1 MKPTRASILSK
12 TEEQFIVTRMSVLR
26 KQQLKTLPDNKI
38 LHDFLTCVSLEKTL
52 VAYEDTNSKNRIS
65 WHISEGFKL
74 ELEESF
80 FECPDKLQKAY
91 EAVRRCFFEDFLD
104 EDDYTELG
112 SQSVNSN
119 MKENLHE
126 NLPSPNETEDQIEPP
141 EDDLDED
148 AMDLLNK
155 VNDLDANTLS
165 ADDEEVQ
172 ADEFS
177 NLSSNEDSQGSLEVE
192 ANSNETLKSGEP
204 EVSQNL
210 VSNEEDKTETTET
223 EESEE
228 PQTETT
234 ETEESKEPQTETT
247 ETEESEEPQTE
258 TTETEESE
266 EPQTETTE
274 TEESEDPQTETTETE
289 EPEETQAET
298 TETEESEEP
307 QTETT
312 ETEESEEPQTETTET
327 EEPEETQAETTETEE
342 SEEPQTE
349 TTETEESEDPQTET
363 TETEQPE
370 DQSTESEQEKEGDTG
385 PDFDDLAKQLTE
397 VGMEEDKI
405 DSLLSAVRSGKAPLE
420 TVQATI
426 DKLKA
431 AQE

>member
-12 TEEQFIVTRMSVLR
+12 TEEQFLVTRMSVLR
-26 KQQLKTLPDNKI
+26 KQQLKALPDNKI
-38 LHDFLTCVSLEKTL
+38 LHDFLTCVSPEKTL

-112 SQSVNSN
+112 SQSVPSN
-119 MKENLHE
+119 IKENLHN
-126 NLPSPNETEDQIEPP
+126 NLPSTNEPEGQIELP
-141 EDDLDED
+141 EDNLDED
-148 AMDLLNK
+148 AMDLLDK
-155 VNDLDANTLS
+155 VNDIDANTLS
-165 ADDEEVQ
+165 SDDEEVQ

-177 NLSSNEDSQGSLEVE
+177 NLSSNEDSSGSPEAE
-192 ANSNETLKSGEP
+192 ANTNETLNSGEL

-210 VSNEEDKTETTET
+210 VSNEEDKTETTEI

-228 PQTETT
+228 PQTKTT
-234 ETEESKEPQTETT
+234 ETEESDEPQTETA

-266 EPQTETTE
+266 EPK
-274 TEESEDPQTETTETE
+274 
-289 EPEETQAET
+289 
-298 TETEESEEP
+298 
-307 QTETT
+307 TETT
-312 ETEESEEPQTETTET
+312 ETEESEEPKT
-327 EEPEETQAETTETEE
+327 ETTETEE
-342 SEEPQTE
+342 SEEPKTETTATEESEEPKTE
-349 TTETEESEDPQTET
+349 TTETEESK
-363 TETEQPE
+363 
-370 DQSTESEQEKEGDTG
+370 QEKEDQIG
-385 PDFDDLAKQLTE
+385 PDFEDLAQQLTE
-397 VGMEEDKI
+397 VGMGEDKI

>member
-12 TEEQFIVTRMSVLR
+12 TEEQFLVTRMSVLR

-38 LHDFLTCVSLEKTL
+38 LHDFLTCVSPEKTL
-52 VAYEDTNSKNRIS
+52 IAYEDTNSKNRIS

-74 ELEESF
+74 ELEDSF

-112 SQSVNSN
+112 NQSVPLNI
-119 MKENLHE
+119 KENLHD
-126 NLPSPNETEDQIEPP
+126 NLPSSNETEGQIELP
-141 EDDLDED
+141 EDNMDED
-148 AMDLLNK
+148 AMDLLDK

-165 ADDEEVQ
+165 SDDEEVQ

-177 NLSSNEDSQGSLEVE
+177 NLSSNEDSPGSPEAE
-192 ANSNETLKSGEP
+192 ANTNETVKSEEQ

-210 VSNEEDKTETTET
+210 VSNEEDKTETIEVEESEEPQTKTTET

-234 ETEESKEPQTETT
+234 ETEEV
-247 ETEESEEPQTE
+247 
-258 TTETEESE
+258 
-266 EPQTETTE
+266 
-274 TEESEDPQTETTETE
+274 TE
-289 EPEETQAET
+289 EPI
-298 TETEESEEP
+298 
-307 QTETT
+307 
-312 ETEESEEPQTETTET
+312 
-327 EEPEETQAETTETEE
+327 
-342 SEEPQTE
+342 
-349 TTETEESEDPQTET
+349 
-363 TETEQPE
+363 
-370 DQSTESEQEKEGDTG
+370 SEQEKEDQTG

-426 DKLKA
+426 DKLRA